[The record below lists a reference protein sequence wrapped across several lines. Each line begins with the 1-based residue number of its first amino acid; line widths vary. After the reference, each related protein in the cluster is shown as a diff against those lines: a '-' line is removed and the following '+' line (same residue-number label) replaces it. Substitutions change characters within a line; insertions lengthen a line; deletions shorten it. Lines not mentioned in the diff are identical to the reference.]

1 VSRGLIWEKDGR
13 DWPNRTASRFVDAAG
28 LRWHLQVMGEGP
40 VLLLLHG
47 TGASTHSW
55 RALAPILSA
64 SFKVVAPDLPGHGF
78 TATPSAHRL
87 SLPGMAAQVS
97 GLLRA
102 LDLKPSVVAGHSAGA
117 AILVR
122 MCLDERVMP
131 RILIGLNGALLPPKG
146 FASDLFSPLAKLLAR
161 IPAVP
166 NLFASWVGEPTAVE
180 RLIRSTGS
188 TIDADGVALY
198 RRLVRNPSHVAGA
211 LGMMAQW
218 DLRTLRTELP
228 RLKTRLAL
236 VVGSNDRTI
245 APADAALVRSLVPGA
260 RITTLP
266 GLGHLA
272 HEERPDQC
280 ARVITELAA

>member
-13 DWPNRTASRFVDAAG
+13 DWPNRTASRFVDA
-28 LRWHLQVMGEGP
+28 
-40 VLLLLHG
+40 
-47 TGASTHSW
+47 W

-131 RILIGLNGALLPPKG
+131 RILIGLNGALLPPTG